1 MLSEE
6 WPVIGEMPN
15 YAEAEVIK
23 LLLESE
29 NVPTKIELS
38 DPINPHSGVHL
49 MVESHLVHRAIW
61 ILKNKGISDAELNF
75 LATGELMQEEKSE
88 DEERH
93 KDK

>member
-6 WPVIGEMPN
+6 WPVIAEMPN
-15 YAEAEVIK
+15 FAEAEVIK

-38 DPINPHSGVHL
+38 DSINPHSGVYI

-61 ILKNKGISDAELNF
+61 VLKNKGISDAELNF
-75 LATGELMQEEKSE
+75 LATGELTQDEKTE
-88 DEERH
+88 DE
-93 KDK
+93 